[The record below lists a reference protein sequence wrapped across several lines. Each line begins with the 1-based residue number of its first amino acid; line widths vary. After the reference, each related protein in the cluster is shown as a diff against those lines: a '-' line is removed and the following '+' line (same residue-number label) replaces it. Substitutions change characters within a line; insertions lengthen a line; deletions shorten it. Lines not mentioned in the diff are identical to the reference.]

1 MKPIDSRL
9 LRYARATRFFLAAS
23 VALGLVGAG
32 LVIAQAMLIAEIVVG
47 AFQRGDGAGALTLPL
62 GLLALVALGRAVVSW
77 LTELAA
83 HRASAAVKSELRL
96 RLLER
101 AVRLGPSW
109 LDSQRTGALTTL
121 ATRGIDAL
129 DDYFA
134 RYLPQLGLAVVVP
147 VAVLARIVTAD
158 WISALIIVVT
168 LPLIPL
174 FMVLIGWATQSR
186 MDRQWRLLSRLSGHF
201 LDVVAGLPTLKVFGR
216 AKAQAASIRAITA
229 DYRRATLKT
238 LRLAFLSSFA
248 LELLATVSVA
258 LVAVDIG
265 MRLVHGEMDLF
276 TGLMVLVLAP
286 EAYLPLRQVGA
297 QYHAAAEGLAAA
309 DEVFAVLERALPSS
323 AADGSPAPDARG
335 AALTLDG
342 LMVRHPGRTA
352 PSLARTSFEIR
363 PGETVAVVGP
373 SGAGKSTLLNA
384 VLGFAVPDQGRV
396 LIGGRDLA
404 SLDPESWRRQI
415 AWVPQR
421 PYLFAGTIAEN
432 VRLARPDADDE
443 AVRAALRD
451 ADAYRF
457 VSALPDGIETRL
469 GEMGA
474 GLSAGQRQ
482 RIALARAFL
491 ADRPVLLLDEP
502 TANLDGETEASVV
515 EAVRRLAEG
524 RTVLLVVHRPALL
537 PLADRVL
544 RLPGPTASPLPA
556 SGGGSGRVSVAG
568 ARAGATG
575 AGAIRNPRAEAPV
588 SATAGVGAGVG
599 DADAGGAAG
608 GVGDAD
614 ADGAAGGVGDADT
627 DAGPGRLAAAPAG
640 VGHESMTGVVSG
652 VGDESAAGVA
662 AGVGHESMAGAA
674 SRAGHESS
682 ADVGSGERPAGAWAG
697 RGSGSA
703 GRTVSRGPRA
713 HAGPGALARVRA
725 AARGTR
731 GRFALALLLGSL
743 ALVSAVGLMAVSGWL
758 ISRAVQQPPVLYLM
772 VAVTATRAFGIG
784 RAAFRYAERLVSHD
798 AVLRVLADLRVAVY
812 RRLERIAPAGLG
824 RTRRGDLLSR
834 LVADVDTVQDYFL
847 RWLLPVGSALTVS
860 VASVGFLTWVLPGA
874 GAVLAAGLLVAGV
887 GVPLVSGA
895 LARRAERRL
904 APARG
909 ALSAQV
915 VDLLAGTAELTVA
928 GALPRRLDAL
938 RRADGALTRIARRA
952 AAATGAG
959 AGLSALICGLTV
971 AAAAWLG
978 VSAVADGRIHGVWLA
993 VVVLTPLAAFE
1004 AVAGLPLAV
1013 QHRQRV
1019 RRAAERVYE
1028 VMDEP
1033 LPAREPGQARV
1044 VEPRCG
1050 QGRREEPLG
1059 GRAWGE
1065 KARCGQARREEP
1077 LGGRAWGGEAHGGQ
1091 AWGEDA
1097 RCVQARCGEADG
1109 EETWGEEAHGGQG
1122 RVAESRGGQAWG
1134 GEALGGQA
1142 RGEDARCVQA
1152 RCGEADGEETWS
1164 EESRGCQGRCGEAD
1178 GEGTWGEEPPDTPY
1192 PLVLR
1197 GITARHPG
1205 QAAPALDGFGLELR
1219 PGHRVAV
1226 VGPSGAGKTTLAQV
1240 LLRFLDAEGGTY
1252 TLGGRNAAALDG
1264 DAVRRLVGL
1273 CAQDAHVFDSSL
1285 RENLRLARTGASD
1298 GELRAA
1304 LAEAR
1309 LLDWVDGLPDGLD
1322 TLVGEQG
1329 ARLSGGQR
1337 QRLALAR
1344 ALLADFP
1351 VLVLDEPAEHLDLPT
1366 ADALT
1371 ADLLS
1376 ATRGRTTVL
1385 ITHRLAGLDAVDE
1398 VIVLDGGRAVQR
1410 GTYRELAAADGPF
1423 RRMLERE
1430 AAEGGI
1436 LVGAGQSAD
1445 G

>member
-1 MKPIDSRL
+1 MKPIDPRL

-23 VALGLVGAG
+23 VALGLAGAG

-47 AFQRGDGAGALTLPL
+47 AFQRGDGVTALTLPL
-62 GLLALVALGRAVVSW
+62 GLLALVAVGRAVVSW

-83 HRASAAVKSELRL
+83 HRAGAAVKSELRL

-109 LDSQRTGALTTL
+109 LDSQRTGELTTL

-174 FMVLIGWATQSR
+174 FMMLIGWATQSR

-216 AKAQAASIRAITA
+216 AKAQAASIRAITG

-238 LRLAFLSSFA
+238 LRLAFLSSLA
-248 LELLATVSVA
+248 LELLSTVSVA

-276 TGLMVLVLAP
+276 TGLVVLVLAP

-297 QYHAAAEGLAAA
+297 QYHAAAEGLTAA
-309 DEVFAVLERALPSS
+309 DEVFAVLEHEPSG
-323 AADGSPAPDARG
+323 AGGSPAPDARG
-335 AALTLDG
+335 AGLALDG
-342 LMVRHPGRTA
+342 LVVRHPGRTE
-352 PSLARTSFEIR
+352 PSLARTSYEIR

-384 VLGFAVPDQGRV
+384 VLGFAAPHEGRV
-396 LIGGRDLA
+396 LIGDRDLT

-451 ADAYRF
+451 ADALGF

-515 EAVRRLAEG
+515 DAVRRLAEG

-544 RLPGPTASPLPA
+544 RLPGAGLGSGAGSGRGAGDAAPGGPAALPAMGRALAVGGVRPGPAVALRSAHDGDGVRRSVAYADRPLGAEARASAPGGGAEARSGSGVGGAGGLSPLPVDQPASVVDVARAAGRPRAGARESTPEAAAGVERAPAAHEPTADAGAGGRLGEMWYGPDSTGLSA
-556 SGGGSGRVSVAG
+556 SGGPAASHGVAVSYGSAVPYG
-568 ARAGATG
+568 
-575 AGAIRNPRAEAPV
+575 
-588 SATAGVGAGVG
+588 SAT
-599 DADAGGAAG
+599 
-608 GVGDAD
+608 
-614 ADGAAGGVGDADT
+614 
-627 DAGPGRLAAAPAG
+627 
-640 VGHESMTGVVSG
+640 
-652 VGDESAAGVA
+652 
-662 AGVGHESMAGAA
+662 
-674 SRAGHESS
+674 
-682 ADVGSGERPAGAWAG
+682 RP
-697 RGSGSA
+697 R
-703 GRTVSRGPRA
+703 R
-713 HAGPGALARVRA
+713 GALARVRG
-725 AARGTR
+725 AARGSR
-731 GRFALALLLGSL
+731 GRFGLALLLGSL
-743 ALVSAVGLMAVSGWL
+743 ALLSAVGLMAVSGWL
-758 ISRAVQQPPVLYLM
+758 ISRAAQQPPVLYLM

-784 RAAFRYAERLVSHD
+784 RAVFRYAERLVSHD
-798 AVLRVLADLRVAVY
+798 AVLRVLAELRVAVY
-812 RRLERIAPAGLG
+812 RRLERLAPAGLG

-847 RWLLPVGSALTVS
+847 RWLLPVGTALTVGA
-860 VASVGFLTWVLPGA
+860 ASVGFLTWVLPEA

-887 GVPLVSGA
+887 VVPAVSGS

-915 VDLLAGTAELTVA
+915 VDLLAGAAELTVA
-928 GALPRRLDAL
+928 GALPRRLDAV
-938 RRADGALTRIARRA
+938 RRADGVLTRIARRTA
-952 AAATGAG
+952 AAAGTG
-959 AGLSALICGLTV
+959 AGLSALVCGLTV
-971 AAAAWLG
+971 AAAAWVG
-978 VSAVADGRIHGVWLA
+978 VPAVADGRIHGVWLA

-1028 VMDEP
+1028 VLDEP
-1033 LPAREPGQARV
+1033 LPVREPDEAGR
-1044 VEPRCG
+1044 EPDEAVR
-1050 QGRREEPLG
+1050 
-1059 GRAWGE
+1059 
-1065 KARCGQARREEP
+1065 
-1077 LGGRAWGGEAHGGQ
+1077 GEAPS
-1091 AWGEDA
+1091 A
-1097 RCVQARCGEADG
+1097 
-1109 EETWGEEAHGGQG
+1109 
-1122 RVAESRGGQAWG
+1122 
-1134 GEALGGQA
+1134 
-1142 RGEDARCVQA
+1142 
-1152 RCGEADGEETWS
+1152 
-1164 EESRGCQGRCGEAD
+1164 
-1178 GEGTWGEEPPDTPY
+1178 PY

-1205 QAAPALDGFGLELR
+1205 QSVPALDGFGLELR
-1219 PGHRVAV
+1219 PGRRVAV

-1240 LLRFLDAEGGTY
+1240 LLRFLDTEGGTY
-1252 TLGGRNAAALDG
+1252 TLAGRNAAALDG

-1285 RENLRLARTGASD
+1285 RENLRLARPGASD
-1298 GELRAA
+1298 DELRAA
-1304 LAEAR
+1304 LAAAR

-1322 TLVGEQG
+1322 TMVGEQG

-1410 GTYRELAAADGPF
+1410 GTYAELASVAGPF

-1430 AAEGGI
+1430 AVEGGV
-1436 LVGAGQSAD
+1436 LVGAG
-1445 G
+1445 